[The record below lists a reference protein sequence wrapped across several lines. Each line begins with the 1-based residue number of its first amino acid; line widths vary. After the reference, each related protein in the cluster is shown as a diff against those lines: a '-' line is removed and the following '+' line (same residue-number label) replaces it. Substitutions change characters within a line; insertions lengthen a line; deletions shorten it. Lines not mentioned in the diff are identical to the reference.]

1 MEKLS
6 KLNFLIEFK
15 IQLNKFIINYSV
27 THLISGTFYLLIGLI
42 WSIKISFQH
51 IYLDS
56 NRTYLPYF
64 LNFKFSRLKR
74 IPFEIY
80 FRFSISTIVIILEF
94 INIYESKLQIIS
106 KLTQFFIT
114 LHNTRKINFY
124 IFKEVFKILQCIFI
138 KKWELRNKLV

>member
-1 MEKLS
+1 MESLS

-27 THLISGTFYLLIGLI
+27 THIISGTFYLLIGLI

-56 NRTYLPYF
+56 NRKYLPYF

-124 IFKEVFKILQCIFI
+124 ILRKFSKYYNVFL
-138 KKWELRNKLV
+138 LRNGNSEIN